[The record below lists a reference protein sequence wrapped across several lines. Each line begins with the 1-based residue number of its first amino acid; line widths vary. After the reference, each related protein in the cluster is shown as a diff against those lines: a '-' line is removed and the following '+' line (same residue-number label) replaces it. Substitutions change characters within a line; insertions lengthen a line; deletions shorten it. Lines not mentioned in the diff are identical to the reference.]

1 MGLIATGDN
10 LRNKAMLGLQAMS
23 QEEAEREAV
32 RQQMLRAEKAQRAQ
46 LAGTALGVG
55 GGYAVNT
62 YGGQMANAARG
73 LFGGGAQATPLNIS
87 PITAAQMQSEVAG
100 ATKAGADVGAYFG
113 TSASSG
119 GSALSNASVANALNA
134 PVGQSAFLQTGG
146 GLNAASLGS
155 GVSNT
160 AANIAAET
168 AATKAATAGAGVANA
183 GAATAATGAG
193 ATTAG
198 AGVGATTTASGTTA
212 ATGAAGSAGSLGTL
226 GALAGPLA
234 IGVGAFFLLD
244 ALFDF

>member
-10 LRNKAMLGLQAMS
+10 LRNKAMLGLEAMS

-46 LAGTALGVG
+46 LAGTGLGIG
-55 GGYAVNT
+55 GGYVVNN
-62 YGGQMANAARG
+62 YGGQIADYARG

-100 ATKAGADVGAYFG
+100 ATKAGADIGGYLG

-119 GSALSNASVANALNA
+119 GSALSNTSVANALNA
-134 PVGQSAFLQTGG
+134 EAGRSAFLQTGQ

-168 AATKAATAGAGVANA
+168 AATKAATAGAGVVQA
-183 GAATAATGAG
+183 GTAATGAG
-193 ATTAG
+193 A
-198 AGVGATTTASGTTA
+198 GVGATSAAVAETTA
-212 ATGAAGSAGSLGTL
+212 ATAANAAAPAAAPAGGLL
-226 GALAGPLA
+226 PLAGPLA